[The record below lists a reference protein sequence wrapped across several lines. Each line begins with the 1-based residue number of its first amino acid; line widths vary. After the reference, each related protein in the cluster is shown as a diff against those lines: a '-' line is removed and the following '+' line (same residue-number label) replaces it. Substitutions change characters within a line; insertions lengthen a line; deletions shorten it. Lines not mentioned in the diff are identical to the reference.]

1 MKQAKHCSE
10 TVNNRKHKALEVLI
24 SGQMYELLKFKSNPD
39 LDKIRYLPAKLI
51 DDVKVHKTF
60 KKTMFIFLL

>member
-24 SGQMYELLKFKSNPD
+24 SGQMYELLKFKSDSD
-39 LDKIRYLPAKLI
+39 LDELKYLPNKLI
-51 DDVKVHKTF
+51 ED
-60 KKTMFIFLL
+60 TMVS